1 MSEGTHSSMLMAQ
14 AEERCAKM
22 SYEELVDEVQERLGI
37 ADGRHEGLM
46 AMAQM
51 MFENRP
57 MVHVMLEEMKRRHG
71 RLLDARKSERC
82 EMEELKRQLE
92 ILRACLDREKR
103 NALPALEESLKWK
116 QKWEESKAAE
126 KKMHRELTAALEEAE
141 EGKRAAQRVVEETKR
156 QEMQP
161 MAVEA
166 TVEKLEAMET
176 RNQVLEAEKAKLE
189 KQVARLA
196 FELQSC
202 SGTSTVNRRTTKVD
216 SPANSAGEV
225 DGPFR
230 RPCKELNAGRS
241 TCFGGEGALELD
253 FDESEREVGM
263 RQEAA
268 HSPYANTHGVDENL
282 VRNVH
287 ELPSSTSSSSAE
299 GTAGDSADEQVM
311 ESSHCNPDRVFD
323 ASATDCSTRK
333 GDKEEIWQGEYCS
346 ELINVVQLL
355 TEDAA
360 DIRQGISA
368 GSGINAGSSLRRAP
382 VDTYDI
388 TFPPSAGSSTKI
400 DLGRFL
406 SVLRAVHEE
415 LLEAKTTLS
424 DNSFEANSA
433 VMLSCTSTGE
443 KESGLKGEKSSE
455 HSPRDLIT
463 SLGMAYNPEG
473 GDIFQYKEPE
483 KAEPSVQEKYT
494 IELRDTLVE
503 NLKHTLDLPTSS
515 LPLCAVETA
524 IAFLKAEVIHV
535 DEARLDVIRTIS
547 KTIRSTANREHT
559 FKVSFLKL
567 KAIIVEMSGEQRSG
581 GNWSISNPVLQEIAR
596 SKDLQ
601 QRLKSSLVWL
611 VVAWEC
617 MDLEAKKHL
626 LAASEFLANAHWLV
640 LLGRICAT
648 GAPACLGFASSS
660 DKAPSRL
667 PKKRWSWLFH
677 SRH

>member
-92 ILRACLDREKR
+92 ILRACLDREKQ
-103 NALPALEESLKWK
+103 NALPALEETLKWK

-126 KKMHRELTAALEEAE
+126 KEMHRELTAALEEAE
-141 EGKRAAQRVVEETKR
+141 EGKRAAQRVVEEMKR

-161 MAVEA
+161 MAVETA
-166 TVEKLEAMET
+166 VEKLEAVET
-176 RNQVLEAEKAKLE
+176 RNQLLEAEKAKLE

-216 SPANSAGEV
+216 SPANSAAEV

-253 FDESEREVGM
+253 FDESEQVGT
-263 RQEAA
+263 RQDAA
-268 HSPYANTHGVDENL
+268 HRPYANTDGVDENL

-287 ELPSSTSSSSAE
+287 ELPSSTSSSLAE

-311 ESSHCNPDRVFD
+311 ESGYCSTDRVFD
-323 ASATDCSTRK
+323 ASATDCSTGK
-333 GDKEEIWQGEYCS
+333 GNKEEIWQGEYCS
-346 ELINVVQLL
+346 ELIHMVQLL
-355 TEDAA
+355 TEDVAG
-360 DIRQGISA
+360 IRQGVSA
-368 GSGINAGSSLRRAP
+368 GREIDAGSSLRRAP
-382 VDTYDI
+382 AGTYDI

-406 SVLRAVHEE
+406 SVLRAIHEE

-424 DNSFEANSA
+424 DNCCEANSA
-433 VMLSCTSTGE
+433 AMLSCTSTEE
-443 KESGLKGEKSSE
+443 KGSEMEGEKSSE

-463 SLGMAYNPEG
+463 SLGMAYNPDG

-494 IELRDTLVE
+494 FELRDTLVAD
-503 NLKHTLDLPTSS
+503 LKHTLDLPTSS

-547 KTIRSTANREHT
+547 KTIRSTADREHT

-581 GNWSISNPVLQEIAR
+581 GNWSISDPVLQEIAR

-611 VVAWEC
+611 VVAWDC

-648 GAPACLGFASSS
+648 GTSACLGFASSS
-660 DKAPSRL
+660 DNAPSRL
-667 PKKRWSWLFH
+667 PKKRWSWLFR

>member
-14 AEERCAKM
+14 AEERCGKM
-22 SYEELVDEVQERLGI
+22 SFEELVDEVQERLGI
-37 ADGRHEGLM
+37 ADGRQEGLM

-92 ILRACLDREKR
+92 ILQACLDREKQ

-116 QKWEESKAAE
+116 QKWEESKATE
-126 KKMHRELTAALEEAE
+126 KKMCREMNAALEEAE
-141 EGKRAAQRVVEETKR
+141 EGKRAAQQVIEEMKR
-156 QEMQP
+156 QNMQP
-161 MAVEA
+161 MAVETA
-166 TVEKLEAMET
+166 AEILEAMET
-176 RNQVLEAEKAKLE
+176 RNNVLEEEKAKME
-189 KQVARLA
+189 KQVARLT
-196 FELQSC
+196 FELQSH
-202 SGTSTVNRRTTKVD
+202 SGTSIENRRTYKVD

-230 RPCKELNAGRS
+230 RPCKELNTGRS
-241 TCFGGEGALELD
+241 TCFDGEGGLELD
-253 FDESEREVGM
+253 FDESEQVGT

-268 HSPYANTHGVDENL
+268 HCLFANTHGVDENL

-287 ELPSSTSSSSAE
+287 ELPSSTVSSLAE
-299 GTAGDSADEQVM
+299 EEAGDSADEQVM
-311 ESSHCNPDRVFD
+311 ESGYCSTDRVFD
-323 ASATDCSTRK
+323 ASATQCST
-333 GDKEEIWQGEYCS
+333 GEGNKEEFWQGEYCS
-346 ELINVVQLL
+346 ELTNVVQLL
-355 TEDAA
+355 AEDAA

-368 GSGINAGSSLRRAP
+368 AREIDAGSSLRRAP
-382 VDTYDI
+382 TG
-388 TFPPSAGSSTKI
+388 TFDFTSPPAAGPSAKI

-406 SVLRAVHEE
+406 SVLHAIHEA

-424 DNSFEANSA
+424 TNGCEIDSA
-433 VMLSCTSTGE
+433 AMLSCTGKEE
-443 KESGLKGEKSSE
+443 KESELEVKTSTE

-483 KAEPSVQEKYT
+483 KADPSVQEKYT
-494 IELRDTLVE
+494 FELRDTLVAD
-503 NLKHTLDLPTSS
+503 LKHTLDLPTSS

-547 KTIRSTANREHT
+547 KTIRSTADRKHT

-581 GNWSISNPVLQEIAR
+581 GNWSIANPVLEEIAR

-648 GAPACLGFASSS
+648 GTPACLGFTSRSDSISS
-660 DKAPSRL
+660 KL
-667 PKKRWSWLFH
+667 PKKRWSWLFR